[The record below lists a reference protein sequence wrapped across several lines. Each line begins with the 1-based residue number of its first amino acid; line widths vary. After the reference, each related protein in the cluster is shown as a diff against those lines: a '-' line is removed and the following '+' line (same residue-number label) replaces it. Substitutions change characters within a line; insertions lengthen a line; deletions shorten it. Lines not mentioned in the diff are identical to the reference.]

1 MGGEGE
7 GSAAWQVGALSA
19 SLGAREKAEVP
30 RRCTVCHHERLEE
43 INRALVEGTA
53 LSEIA
58 ALFRVS
64 DDALS
69 RHKARHLPGALVKA
83 QAAKE
88 IARADDLLDQ
98 VRDLQARTL
107 AVLDE
112 AETSGEHRTALSAIG
127 QARANVELLAKL
139 LGELDD
145 RPQVNLLQLSPEW
158 LELRAVIVSALEPH
172 EAARNA
178 VLRALESAGEGRS

>member
-1 MGGEGE
+1 M
-7 GSAAWQVGALSA
+7 
-19 SLGAREKAEVP
+19 P
-30 RRCTVCHHERLEE
+30 RRCSICCHQCLEE
-43 INRALVEGTA
+43 INQSLIEGTA

-69 RHKARHLPGALVKA
+69 RHKARHLPGTLVKA
-83 QAAKE
+83 QNAKE

-112 AETSGEHRTALSAIG
+112 AETSREHRTALSAVG

-139 LGELDD
+139 MGNLDD
-145 RPQVNLLQLSPEW
+145 RPQVNISMSSEW

-172 EAARNA
+172 EVARDA
-178 VLRALESAGEGRS
+178 VLRALESVGDGRA